1 MPSLRA
7 LRSSLSVLAL
17 TTFSACAPGEV
28 SGPQGPELMLEET
41 SDLDAGANDCA
52 PTLASIQSTIFTPLC
67 ASAGCHV
74 GTRAAA
80 ALDLTRTDLER
91 YLPSLSASSCSGR
104 KLLVPGDPDASLLMG
119 KIDGHLPAGC
129 GDPMPPTGVMLSN
142 AQLACVRTWIAA
154 LPAVDAGATSDGGT
168 SDAAVCGS
176 GLTACNAACVDTATD
191 PNNCQ
196 GCGAKCATGQLC
208 APTGCSSAGC
218 GKLTQCGGACVDTST
233 SALNCGACGVV
244 CGGGKSCVMGS
255 CVCAGGPV
263 SFSAVA
269 PILAD
274 NCTNNGCH
282 VGTMP
287 KEGLNLSASKAYAEL
302 VNVKATQCNDGRLLV
317 PSNGMGASYLM
328 QKLLG
333 QNMCSGSK
341 MPKADTTLPAAD
353 LALIQAWI
361 CNGAQ
366 P

>member
-1 MPSLRA
+1 LNCGGCNKPCA
-7 LRSSLSVLAL
+7 AGQ
-17 TTFSACAPGEV
+17 AC
-28 SGPQGPELMLEET
+28 Q
-41 SDLDAGANDCA
+41 AG
-52 PTLASIQSTIFTPLC
+52 
-67 ASAGCHV
+67 
-74 GTRAAA
+74 
-80 ALDLTRTDLER
+80 
-91 YLPSLSASSCSGR
+91 SC
-104 KLLVPGDPDASLLMG
+104 VCP
-119 KIDGHLPAGC
+119 
-129 GDPMPPTGVMLSN
+129 N
-142 AQLACVRTWIAA
+142 
-154 LPAVDAGATSDGGT
+154 GGT
-168 SDAAVCGS
+168 
-176 GLTACNAACVDTATD
+176 L
-191 PNNCQ
+191 
-196 GCGAKCATGQLC
+196 
-208 APTGCSSAGC
+208 
-218 GKLTQCGGACVDTST
+218 CGGTCIDTRT
-233 SALNCGACGVV
+233 SALNCGGCGKVCPGGTTCSAGVCSCGAGKTLCGSSCVDVQSDADNCGGCGVV

-255 CVCAGGPV
+255 CACVGGPV

-333 QNMCSGSK
+333 QNMCSGSR
-341 MPKADTTLPAAD
+341 MPKADTSLPAAD